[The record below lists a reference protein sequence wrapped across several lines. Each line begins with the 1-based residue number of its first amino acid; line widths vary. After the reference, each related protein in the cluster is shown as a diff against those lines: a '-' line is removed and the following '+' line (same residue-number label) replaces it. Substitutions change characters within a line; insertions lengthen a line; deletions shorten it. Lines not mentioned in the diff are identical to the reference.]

1 MILRFDLTK
10 NQNGGGLKMAYNHAK
25 EEKKFK
31 ELWEQKEKLY
41 RESGMT
47 DKQISVIREY
57 DENAFK
63 LDRAFYRR
71 TMLLAEPE
79 SITEGKLDD
88 RSDTYLE
95 EYWTDLIDSDDKYLR
110 LMKVPLIMRKA
121 FYMYKVIGM
130 YQDEI
135 SSELSI
141 PQQTISYWISKI
153 AEILK

>member
-1 MILRFDLTK
+1 
-10 NQNGGGLKMAYNHAK
+10 MAYNHAK
-25 EEKKFK
+25 EEKRFK
-31 ELWEQKEKLY
+31 EHWEQKEKLY
-41 RESGMT
+41 RESGMN
-47 DKQISVIREY
+47 DEQISVIREY

>member
-1 MILRFDLTK
+1 
-10 NQNGGGLKMAYNHAK
+10 MAYNHAK

-31 ELWEQKEKLY
+31 EQWEKKEKLY
-41 RESGMT
+41 LESGMT
-47 DKQISVIREY
+47 DEQISVIREY

-79 SITEGKLDD
+79 SITDGKLDD

-95 EYWTDLIDSDDKYLR
+95 EYWTDLIDSDEKYLR
-110 LMKVPLIMRKA
+110 LMKVPPIMRKA
-121 FYMYKVIGM
+121 FYMYKVLGM

-141 PQQTISYWISKI
+141 PQQTISYWIGKI

>member
-1 MILRFDLTK
+1 
-10 NQNGGGLKMAYNHAK
+10 
-25 EEKKFK
+25 
-31 ELWEQKEKLY
+31 
-41 RESGMT
+41 MT
-47 DKQISVIREY
+47 DDQISVIREY

-71 TMLLAEPE
+71 TMLLAELE
-79 SITEGKLDD
+79 SITEGKFDD

-95 EYWTDLIDSDDKYLR
+95 EYWTDIIDSNDKYCR
-110 LMKVPLIMRKA
+110 LMKVPSIMRKA
-121 FYMYKVIGM
+121 FYMYKVLGM

-141 PQQTISYWISKI
+141 PQQTISYWIGKI

>member
-1 MILRFDLTK
+1 
-10 NQNGGGLKMAYNHAK
+10 MAYNHAK
-25 EEKKFK
+25 EEKIFK
-31 ELWEQKEKLY
+31 EQWEHKERLY

-47 DKQISVIREY
+47 DKQISVIREF

-79 SITEGKLDD
+79 NLIEGKSDD

-95 EYWTDLIDSDDKYLR
+95 EYWTDLIDSDDKYCK
-110 LMKVPLIMRKA
+110 LMKVPPKMRKA
-121 FYMYKVIGM
+121 FYMYKILGL
-130 YQDEI
+130 YQNEI
-135 SSELSI
+135 SSKLSI
-141 PQQTISYWISKI
+141 PQRTISYWIVKI

>member
-1 MILRFDLTK
+1 
-10 NQNGGGLKMAYNHAK
+10 MAYNHAK

-31 ELWEQKEKLY
+31 EQWEQMEKLY
-41 RESGMT
+41 LESGMT
-47 DKQISVIREY
+47 AEQISVIREF

-71 TMLLAEPE
+71 TMMLAEPE

-95 EYWTDLIDSDDKYLR
+95 EYWTDLIDSDDKYCR
-110 LMKVPLIMRKA
+110 LMKMPSKMRKA
-121 FYMYKVIGM
+121 FYMYKVMGLH
-130 YQDEI
+130 QSEI
-135 SSELSI
+135 SLKLSI
-141 PQQTISYWISKI
+141 PQQTISYWIGKI

>member
-1 MILRFDLTK
+1 
-10 NQNGGGLKMAYNHAK
+10 MAYNHAK

-31 ELWEQKEKLY
+31 EQWEQKEKLY

-57 DENAFK
+57 DENTFK

-95 EYWTDLIDSDDKYLR
+95 EYWTDLIDSGDKYLR
-110 LMKVPLIMRKA
+110 LMKVPPIMRKA
-121 FYMYKVIGM
+121 FYMYKVLGM
-130 YQDEI
+130 HQDEI

>member
-1 MILRFDLTK
+1 
-10 NQNGGGLKMAYNHAK
+10 MAYNHAK

-31 ELWEQKEKLY
+31 EQWEKKEKLY
-41 RESGMT
+41 LESGMT
-47 DKQISVIREY
+47 DKQISEIREY

-79 SITEGKLDD
+79 SISEGKLDD

-110 LMKVPLIMRKA
+110 LMKVPPIMRKA
-121 FYMYKVIGM
+121 FYMYKVLGM

-141 PQQTISYWISKI
+141 PQQTISYWIGKI

>member
-1 MILRFDLTK
+1 
-10 NQNGGGLKMAYNHAK
+10 MAYNHAK

-31 ELWEQKEKLY
+31 EQWEKKEKLY
-41 RESGMT
+41 LESGMT
-47 DKQISVIREY
+47 DEQISVIREY

-95 EYWTDLIDSDDKYLR
+95 EYWTDLIDSDEKYCR
-110 LMKVPLIMRKA
+110 LMKVPPIMRKA
-121 FYMYKVIGM
+121 FYMYKVLGM
-130 YQDEI
+130 YQDGI

-141 PQQTISYWISKI
+141 PQQTISYWIGKI

>member
-1 MILRFDLTK
+1 
-10 NQNGGGLKMAYNHAK
+10 MAYNHAK
-25 EEKKFK
+25 EIKNFK
-31 ELWEQKEKLY
+31 EQWEQKEKLY

-95 EYWTDLIDSDDKYLR
+95 EYWTDLIDNDDKYRR
-110 LMKVPLIMRKA
+110 LMKVPPIMRKA
-121 FYMYKVIGM
+121 FYMYKVLGM

-141 PQQTISYWISKI
+141 PQQTISYWIGKI

>member
-1 MILRFDLTK
+1 
-10 NQNGGGLKMAYNHAK
+10 MAYNHAK

-31 ELWEQKEKLY
+31 EQWEKKEKLY
-41 RESGMT
+41 LESGMT
-47 DKQISVIREY
+47 DEQISVIREY

-95 EYWTDLIDSDDKYLR
+95 EYWTDLIDSDEKYLR
-110 LMKVPLIMRKA
+110 LMKVPPIMRKA
-121 FYMYKVIGM
+121 FYMYKVLGM

-141 PQQTISYWISKI
+141 PQQTISYWIGKI

>member
-1 MILRFDLTK
+1 
-10 NQNGGGLKMAYNHAK
+10 MAYNHAK

-31 ELWEQKEKLY
+31 EQWEKKEKLY
-41 RESGMT
+41 LESGMT
-47 DKQISVIREY
+47 DEQISVIREY
-57 DENAFK
+57 DEKAFK

-95 EYWTDLIDSDDKYLR
+95 EYWTDLIDSDEKYLR
-110 LMKVPLIMRKA
+110 LMKVPPIMRKA
-121 FYMYKVIGM
+121 FYMYKVLGM

-141 PQQTISYWISKI
+141 PQQTISYWIGKI

>member
-1 MILRFDLTK
+1 
-10 NQNGGGLKMAYNHAK
+10 MAYNHAK

-31 ELWEQKEKLY
+31 EQWNHKERLY

-47 DKQISVIREY
+47 DEQISVIREF

-79 SITEGKLDD
+79 SIIEGKSDD
-88 RSDTYLE
+88 CSDTYLE
-95 EYWTDLIDSDDKYLR
+95 EFWTEFIDIDNKYLS
-110 LMKVPLIMRKA
+110 LMKVPRIMRKA
-121 FYMYKVIGM
+121 FYMYKVMGLH
-130 YQDEI
+130 QDEI
-135 SSELSI
+135 SSKLSI

>member
-1 MILRFDLTK
+1 
-10 NQNGGGLKMAYNHAK
+10 MAYNHAK
-25 EEKKFK
+25 EKKKFK
-31 ELWEQKEKLY
+31 EQWEHKERLY
-41 RESGMT
+41 RENGMT
-47 DKQISVIREY
+47 DEQISIIREY
-57 DENAFK
+57 DESTFK

-95 EYWTDLIDSDDKYLR
+95 EYWTDLIDSDEKYCR
-110 LMKVPLIMRKA
+110 LMKVPPIMRKA
-121 FYMYKVIGM
+121 FYMYKVLGM

-141 PQQTISYWISKI
+141 PQQTISYWIGKI

>member
-1 MILRFDLTK
+1 
-10 NQNGGGLKMAYNHAK
+10 MAYNHAK
-25 EEKKFK
+25 EEKIFK
-31 ELWEQKEKLY
+31 EQWEHKERLY

-47 DKQISVIREY
+47 DEQISVIKEF

-79 SITEGKLDD
+79 NLIEGKSDD

-95 EYWTDLIDSDDKYLR
+95 EYWTDLIDSDDKYCK
-110 LMKVPLIMRKA
+110 LMKVPPKMRKA
-121 FYMYKVIGM
+121 FYMYKILGL
-130 YQDEI
+130 YQNEI
-135 SSELSI
+135 SSKLSI
-141 PQQTISYWISKI
+141 PQRTISYWIVKI